1 MRERER
7 EGFLKVWG
15 IKIKISRLIFYSNV
29 ESENSSNFFQFF
41 GRCDCRDQQRN

>member
-41 GRCDCRDQQRN
+41 GRYDCRDQQRN